1 MELARRSVS
10 ELGRVSPKV
19 GAVVAQEGVLFR
31 EAFRGELDQGE
42 HAEFTLLERKLGDIT
57 SERHGSSR
65 TPPRTNPDWLNT
77 RSTSFGSAVGS
88 TSMMSVPNSAS
99 KMPIACGSRRLVDV
113 SRCRVVRDTVSHH
126 EPRPSATGA
135 RVGCMEGTRDETLQA
150 ADAEVG
156 RIHEVLLKLEA
167 ERDAAMERL
176 DQIADEPFTTPE
188 EEDEIGRRVEVADQ
202 ELGRLQEKIAEA
214 EDDFR
219 RAQADFDDL
228 LSGVDDDADG
238 DSGETLSVS
247 DAADIW
253 LSKGRDEDF
262 MFGYTEDELRRA
274 AEEQ

>member
-1 MELARRSVS
+1 
-10 ELGRVSPKV
+10 
-19 GAVVAQEGVLFR
+19 
-31 EAFRGELDQGE
+31 
-42 HAEFTLLERKLGDIT
+42 
-57 SERHGSSR
+57 
-65 TPPRTNPDWLNT
+65 
-77 RSTSFGSAVGS
+77 
-88 TSMMSVPNSAS
+88 
-99 KMPIACGSRRLVDV
+99 
-113 SRCRVVRDTVSHH
+113 
-126 EPRPSATGA
+126 
-135 RVGCMEGTRDETLQA
+135 MEGTRDETLQA